1 MENQTLGNITKEQE
15 NLSAIIRTKVRFLCS
30 HTNQKK
36 NKLICYP
43 REGIVRASNFF
54 IYLITTIQSSVL
66 LTLTKSEDNRSQKIW
81 SICSNC

>member
-36 NKLICYP
+36 IN
-43 REGIVRASNFF
+43 
-54 IYLITTIQSSVL
+54 SSA
-66 LTLTKSEDNRSQKIW
+66 TQEKG
-81 SICSNC
+81 